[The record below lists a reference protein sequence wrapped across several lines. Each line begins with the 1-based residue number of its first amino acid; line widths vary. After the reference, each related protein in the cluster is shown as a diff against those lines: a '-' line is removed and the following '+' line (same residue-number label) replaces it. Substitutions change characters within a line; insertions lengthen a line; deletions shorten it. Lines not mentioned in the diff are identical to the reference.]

1 MNTLHLYTTLEA
13 ARLTAAPTEAQ
24 ITYQTKAKETRKT
37 AIINLTLPDTSAVPS
52 QFRPLVEASLQATA
66 KAILA
71 RILSTGSVWPTEIDA
86 AYFAHAALISGA
98 MPSNWVKSDD
108 LKTWWSQSATL
119 TAWQSRADWATNKAL
134 RRQVE
139 EFSELVL
146 KLSAK
151 NATLTETQAE
161 RVLSK
166 LQDADLSS
174 DEGEFIARRIEQI
187 LSKAQEMPADTDLL

>member
-1 MNTLHLYTTLEA
+1 
-13 ARLTAAPTEAQ
+13 
-24 ITYQTKAKETRKT
+24 
-37 AIINLTLPDTSAVPS
+37 
-52 QFRPLVEASLQATA
+52 
-66 KAILA
+66 
-71 RILSTGSVWPTEIDA
+71 
-86 AYFAHAALISGA
+86 

-108 LKTWWSQSATL
+108 LKNWWSQSATL
-119 TAWQSRADWATNKAL
+119 TAWQARTDWTSNKAL

-151 NATLTETQAE
+151 NATMSDAQAE